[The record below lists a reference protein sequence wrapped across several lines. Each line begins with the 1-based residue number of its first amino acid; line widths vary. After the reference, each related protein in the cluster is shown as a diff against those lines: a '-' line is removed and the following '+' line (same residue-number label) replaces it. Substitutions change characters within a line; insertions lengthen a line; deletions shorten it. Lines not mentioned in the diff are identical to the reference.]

1 VSPRFVLGS
10 GGFNGGEEESGY
22 NMLELISIEGD
33 VIRVKAQR
41 NEYKVDAGR
50 VDEQE
55 IKEMLTMLK
64 KMNFDSSFQIDLI

>member
-1 VSPRFVLGS
+1 
-10 GGFNGGEEESGY
+10 
-22 NMLELISIEGD
+22 MLELISIEGD